1 MGEVEVIW
9 ILAEKLIGLEEVIQ
23 DSSPK
28 QEAAGYSMESSCEQ
42 L

>member
-9 ILAEKLIGLEEVIQ
+9 VLAEKLIGLEEVIQ
-23 DSSPK
+23 DSSSYE
-28 QEAAGYSMESSCEQ
+28 EAAGYPMESSCEQ